1 MKHRI
6 FLIGAMALMAVVA
19 CKKETEPQTPAVVNP
34 DFDPKTN
41 TVKTTF
47 VLNVSTQADNTTKT
61 TADFVQYNKPFLGME
76 AVHLLSY
83 ALDYSNDSHGSF
95 FYAPFAGGEPI
106 RATRDYNLGTLFPAN
121 AVDAENASRTL
132 ELAFPLGTNS
142 LLLYGKAIKT
152 YSDDLQGKV
161 EISGTPDNI
170 TSLEFKLTPRLSN
183 NSAYEAGAIMFSYM
197 LTSFLTSGLV
207 DEKTFWDHATG
218 SDDKSYKFWWP
229 IPTAA
234 HEAELPANPTD
245 GLSFETQD
253 GTEYNYYAGQLSWKQ
268 LGTMYDYE
276 YDNYE
281 NTFSGEVVTTNNG
294 TKMGLFPLNEVLG
307 NAYSVITTIKESGQF
322 KELRAGSAS
331 AVLRLIQDLYAV
343 VERSA
348 AATPTGWEEHVAKLL
363 AIHIQERMNQY
374 FAYYNGEL
382 DFIRKDDGTVD
393 VAKLK
398 ESLEKSCTPE
408 VWSTKKSIINTYLDE
423 TYFYSA
429 NNEGFPI
436 NVGLPNGAAIMAC
449 TRNADLKKADEFTYT
464 TDIPA
469 YGLGDA
475 TFPIK
480 NYRYPAELLYFGNSA
495 IRVSTDVKKPEDY
508 PSSISAWN
516 TEAQWEGWENKSSVK
531 SDTRSVA
538 MINNINYGTALLST
552 TVKFNGTTI
561 KDNNKALH
569 PLEED
574 NVISVQYPEAEKGIF
589 VTGIV
594 VGGQADIVGWDFT
607 RQPSNPQN
615 SAIAYDGQSKCFTG
629 MEFEDNAFDKMI
641 YDKVTTVYKVGSTTE
656 PIYTM
661 VWDNYDATKPADEQ
675 SDVYVGLELVNN
687 TDHDFWGQMNL
698 IRKGG
703 TFYLLGKLDL
713 AKSLAAA
720 RANNAAAFT
729 NLDQNYYCYPPYDP
743 ANGNTINAPR
753 VFMQDYITKANL
765 ILGEDCLKHAY
776 VTLPDLRSSQI
787 SLGVSIDMSWIEG
800 LTFDVEMGSAN

>member
-1 MKHRI
+1 
-6 FLIGAMALMAVVA
+6 MALMAVVA
-19 CKKETEPQTPAVVNP
+19 CKKEKEPVAAAVVNP

-41 TVKTTF
+41 TVKTTL
-47 VLNVSTQADNTTKT
+47 VLNISTEADNTTKT

-83 ALDYSNDSHGSF
+83 SLDYSSNQHGSF
-95 FYAPFAGGEPI
+95 FYAPFSGGEPI
-106 RATRDYNLGTLFPAN
+106 HATRDYNLGTLFPAN
-121 AVDAENASRTL
+121 AVDAENASRSL
-132 ELAFPLGTNS
+132 ELAFPLGTNTI
-142 LLLYGKAIKT
+142 LLYGKAIKS

-161 EISGTPDNI
+161 DIDGSPENI
-170 TSLEFKLTPRLSN
+170 TTLEFKLTPRLSS
-183 NSAYEAGAIMFSYM
+183 NSAYEAGAFMFSNM
-197 LTSFLTSGLV
+197 LTSFLTAGLV
-207 DEKTFWDHATG
+207 DEKTFWDHAVG
-218 SDDKSYKFWWP
+218 SEDRSYKFWWP
-229 IPTAA
+229 TPTAEHA
-234 HEAELPANPTD
+234 AELPANPAD
-245 GLSFETQD
+245 GASFETQD
-253 GTEYNYYAGQLSWKQ
+253 GTEYRYYTGQISWKQ

-276 YDNYE
+276 YDEYE
-281 NTFSGEVVTTNNG
+281 STFSGEVVTTASG
-294 TKMGLFPLNEVLG
+294 IKMGLFPLNEVLG
-307 NAYSVITTIKESGQF
+307 NAYSVITTVKQSGDL

-331 AVLRLIQDLYAV
+331 AILRIIQDLYAIV
-343 VERSA
+343 DRCA
-348 AATPTGWEEHVAKLL
+348 MATATGWEEQVAKLL
-363 AIHIQERMNQY
+363 AIHIHDRMNEY

-382 DFIRKDDGTVD
+382 DFIRKDDGVTVD

-398 ESLEKSCTPE
+398 ESLEKSCTPD
-408 VWSTKKSIINTYLDE
+408 VWNAKKSVINTYLDE
-423 TYFYSA
+423 TYFVSG
-429 NNEGFPI
+429 NNEGFPV
-436 NVGLPNGAAIMAC
+436 NVGLPYGAAIMKC
-449 TRNADLKKADEFTYT
+449 ERSGDLTKVDEFSYT

-475 TFPIK
+475 VFPIK

-495 IRVSTDVKKPEDY
+495 IRVSTDVKKASDY
-508 PSSISAWN
+508 PSSVSAWN
-516 TEAQWEGWENKSSVK
+516 TEAQWDGWETMSAVK

-538 MINNINYGTALLST
+538 MINNINYGTALLAT
-552 TVKFNGTTI
+552 TVKFNGTSL

-574 NVISVQYPEAEKGIF
+574 NVINVQYPESEKGIF
-589 VTGIV
+589 VTGVV
-594 VGGQADIVGWDFT
+594 VGGQADVVGWDFT

-615 SAIAYDGQSKCFTG
+615 TAIAYNAQTKRFDG
-629 MEFEDNAFDKMI
+629 MEFENNAFDKMI

-661 VWDNYDATKPADEQ
+661 VWDNYDATKAADEQ
-675 SDVYVGLELVNN
+675 SDVYIGLELVNN
-687 TDHDFWGQMNL
+687 TDQDFWGEMNL
-698 IRKGG
+698 VRKGG

-713 AKSLAAA
+713 AVSLANA
-720 RANNAAAFT
+720 RANNATAFT

-800 LTFDVEMGSAN
+800 LTFDVEMGSTN